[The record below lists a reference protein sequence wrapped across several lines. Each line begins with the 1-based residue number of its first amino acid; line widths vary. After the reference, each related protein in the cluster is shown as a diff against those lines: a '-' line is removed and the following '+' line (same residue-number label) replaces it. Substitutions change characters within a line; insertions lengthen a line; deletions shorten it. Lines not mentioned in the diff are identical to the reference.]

1 MANFNGDD
9 YSFEEDEACYEE
21 IENDGGEEDRVRFYK
36 RVVHDEEDYDEESLN
51 LWANQ
56 RFKQKRAGRAVA
68 VDLPREKKQ
77 QELEEEAKRE
87 EEDVK
92 LNLPEG
98 GWKVQSVVSNEA
110 LPSLLESKITVSAPK
125 KKTLLSKPSENAW
138 KKMPN
143 FFEGLTVVDQL
154 ASLADPVPLQTPPK
168 EFVRHN
174 RGGDRGRRPEEEND
188 GFKQVKSS
196 ERRPRLMQQ
205 SNAVVSQQPQSNAYV
220 SQQMKKTF
228 EKPQNLKNTKM
239 CKAGEKC
246 SRRATCNF
254 AHSFDEYNPVF
265 CNFQS
270 KCKNFE
276 SCGFRHEWESK
287 EDFLSRI
294 NAL

>member
-9 YSFEEDEACYEE
+9 YSFEEDDTCYEE
-21 IENDGGEEDRVRFYK
+21 IENDGGQEDRVRFYK
-36 RVVHDEEDYDEESLN
+36 GVVYDEEDYDEESLN

-68 VDLPREKKQ
+68 VDLPREKKE
-77 QELEEEAKRE
+77 QELQEERKEQEEE
-87 EEDVK
+87 VK

-98 GWKVQSVVSNEA
+98 GWKVQSIISNET
-110 LPSLLESKITVSAPK
+110 LPTLLESKITVSVAK
-125 KKTLLSKPSENAW
+125 KKSFFSKPSENAW

-154 ASLADPVPLQTPPK
+154 ATLADPPRNPSKDPPRDPHPPPQSYK
-168 EFVRHN
+168 ERE
-174 RGGDRGRRPEEEND
+174 DD
-188 GFKQVKSS
+188 GFKQVRSA

-205 SNAVVSQQPQSNAYV
+205 SNVGAQ
-220 SQQMKKTF
+220 KKPL

-254 AHSFDEYNPVF
+254 AHTLEEFNPVF
-265 CNFQS
+265 CNFQ
-270 KCKNFE
+270 KNCKNFE
-276 SCGFRHEWESK
+276 RCGFRHEWESK
-287 EDFLSRI
+287 EGFLSRV
-294 NAL
+294 NAM